1 MNYNVD
7 NKYTIGDNIMA
18 KMSEF
23 KKLASMAKQRLKEGN
38 YSEKKG
44 IKNNF
49 YNSYY
54 YKNFSSIR
62 KLNAELNFV
71 LINEKE
77 NDVFNKKVFDMLS
90 RNEDILS
97 PIGKLCDYDIYSKLN
112 DYEKQDYVLRLSEKF
127 IRAKEL
133 YYKNLNEK
141 IS

>member
-1 MNYNVD
+1 
-7 NKYTIGDNIMA
+7 MA

-23 KKLASMAKQRLKEGN
+23 KRLANLAKQRLKEGN
-38 YSEKKG
+38 YTDKKG

-54 YKNFSSIR
+54 YKNISSIR

-71 LINEKE
+71 LISEKE
-77 NDVFNKKVFDMLS
+77 NDTFNKKVFDMLS

-97 PIGKLCDYDIYSKLN
+97 PIGKLCDYDVYSKLN
-112 DYEKQDYVLRLSEKF
+112 EYEKQDYILRLSEKY
-127 IRAKEL
+127 IKAKEL
-133 YYKNLNEK
+133 YYKSLEEK